1 MSNTKNIEL
10 AKNMINTIAGATGSK
25 EVIDMKDDERFKN
38 LKALDDNIME
48 TDLEAGLKNS
58 TIIDAKY
65 ELEFEGDLKKESINK
80 DFDHGI
86 FDKIGLAY
94 DKTNHTVTLDFNAY
108 SNTGDKK
115 SGNFLQHFTPDDQL
129 KIIGMYFEIESL
141 RYTNQK
147 MYDFSGKHKTTFNI
161 LYVVAMVLNIV
172 IPYLPDLVGYANKT
186 FEQYSVYFAGA
197 SAIITFISYFFTR
210 ALMSTTANQG
220 YFDNMQ
226 GALIK
231 LRFAVET
238 VIMGSYHKVPTS
250 DIKTTVV
257 TYYKL
262 EDCELSEQ
270 DLGLWLTTFLSD
282 IKTDLESIY
291 QTKTTTD
298 IAKSAFKDKNAQTF
312 LNNATTNSK
321 KILEAFE
328 TEIKKAVIK
337 IKENQA
343 VMAAANTALI
353 LAKDNV
359 TTNGNKVTLKF

>member
-25 EVIDMKDDERFKN
+25 EVINMKDDNKFKN
-38 LKALDDNIME
+38 LNALDDEIME
-48 TDLEAGLKNS
+48 KDLEAGLKDS
-58 TIIDAKY
+58 KPIDVKY
-65 ELEFEGDLKKESINK
+65 ELEFEGDIKTESINK

-94 DKTNHTVTLDFNAY
+94 NKTNHTVILDFNAY

-115 SGNFLQHFTPDDQL
+115 SGNFLQHFTPEDQL
-129 KIIGMYFEIESL
+129 KIIAMYFEIESL

-147 MYDFSGKHKTTFNI
+147 MYEFSNKHKKTFNI

-172 IPYLPDLVGYANKT
+172 IPYLPDLVGYANKS

-226 GALIK
+226 VALIK

-250 DIKTTVV
+250 EIKTTVV
-257 TYYKL
+257 TYNKL
-262 EDCELSEQ
+262 EACELSEEA
-270 DLGLWLTTFLSD
+270 LGQWLTTFLSD

-312 LNNATTNSK
+312 LDNATKESK
-321 KILEAFE
+321 IILKAFE
-328 TEIKKAVIK
+328 TEINKAVIK

-343 VMAAANTALI
+343 LMTAANTALI
-353 LAKDNV
+353 IAKEKMAENE
-359 TTNGNKVTLKF
+359 NKAIIKF

>member
-25 EVIDMKDDERFKN
+25 EVINMKDDTKFNN
-38 LKALDDNIME
+38 LKALDDKIME
-48 TDLEAGLKNS
+48 TDLEAGLKDS
-58 TIIDAKY
+58 KPIDVKY
-65 ELEFEGDLKKESINK
+65 ELEFEGDLKTESINK

-94 DKTNHTVTLDFNAY
+94 NKTNHTVTLDFNAY
-108 SNTGDKK
+108 SNTDNK
-115 SGNFLQHFTPDDQL
+115 SGNFLQHFTPEDQL
-129 KIIGMYFEIESL
+129 KIIAMYFEIESL

-147 MYDFSGKHKTTFNI
+147 MYEFSDKHKKTFNI

-172 IPYLPDLVGYANKT
+172 IPYLPDLVGYANKS

-226 GALIK
+226 LALIK

-250 DIKTTVV
+250 KMESTVV
-257 TYYKL
+257 TYNKL
-262 EDCELSEQ
+262 EYCGLSEEA
-270 DLGLWLTTFLSD
+270 LGLWLTTFLSD
-282 IKTDLESIY
+282 IKIDLESIY

-298 IAKSAFKDKNAQTF
+298 IAKSAFKDKNALNF
-312 LNNATTNSK
+312 LDNATKKSK
-321 KILEAFE
+321 EILNAFE

-343 VMAAANTALI
+343 IMAVAKTALI
-353 LAKDNV
+353 
-359 TTNGNKVTLKF
+359 TTMAENNNKVIIKF